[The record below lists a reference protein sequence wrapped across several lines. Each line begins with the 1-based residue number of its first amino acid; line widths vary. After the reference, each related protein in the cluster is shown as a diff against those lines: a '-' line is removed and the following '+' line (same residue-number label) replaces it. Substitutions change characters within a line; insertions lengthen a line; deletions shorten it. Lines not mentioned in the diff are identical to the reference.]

1 MTRETL
7 KIEHFEKQKTI
18 ANVDHLPKLFILV
31 EERMIGEE
39 VHVSLESVEPRDEYS
54 EYEFLRYSDI
64 FPYVKK
70 IKS

>member
-1 MTRETL
+1 MTMETL
-7 KIEHFEKQKTI
+7 KIEHFENQKTI

-31 EERMIGEE
+31 EERVIGEE
-39 VHVSLESVEPRDEYS
+39 VHISLESVEPREEYS
-54 EYEFLRYSDI
+54 EYEFLGHRGI